1 MEEMACLY
9 FVERNDNIFEENN
22 MLFPQGYSK
31 TRNNT
36 GQDVQKFRCSIE
48 YVRRNGQ
55 SYTNLTAQTW
65 KHIPKPLKKAYEPK
79 PERDDDYFV
88 PTTEDRFDTD
98 RRYEGFPAA

>member
-48 YVRRNGQ
+48 FE
-55 SYTNLTAQTW
+55 S
-65 KHIPKPLKKAYEPK
+65 
-79 PERDDDYFV
+79 FV
-88 PTTEDRFDTD
+88 DEAVEAIVDCLSDHFSPWHELGIKSMENIF
-98 RRYEGFPAA
+98 